1 MSEQMRTQIK
11 QMLRGIDRYNP
22 NNLQILEKY
31 ICDQSRD
38 NSYDLEANLAVLKLY
53 QFNPQMT
60 EKSIVVKILLK
71 ALTSL
76 PNTDFVLCKCLIE
89 SSLLEEDPLNTI
101 LNLHQ
106 LLETCRFQEFW
117 RELIARPQL
126 IVGITGFED
135 SIRKFICHVIKI
147 TYQTIEKT
155 SLRSLL
161 GGLADNQLSFWM
173 NQNGWKDIENGFVF
187 ISNQDENIKTK
198 NITEKIDLENVA
210 QVIAA
215 YR

>member
-1 MSEQMRTQIK
+1 MSEQMKVK

-22 NNLQILEKY
+22 NNLQMLENY
-31 ICDQSRD
+31 IKNQSIE
-38 NSYDLEANLAVLKLY
+38 NHYDLEANLAVLKLY
-53 QFNPQMT
+53 QFNPQLT
-60 EKSIVVKILLK
+60 DKSIVVKILLK

-76 PNTDFVLCKCLIE
+76 PNTDFVLCKCLID
-89 SSLLEEDPLNTI
+89 SALLEEEPLNVI
-101 LNLHQ
+101 LNLHNLLETTKFEEFWKELSAKPQ
-106 LLETCRFQEFW
+106 LLEG
-117 RELIARPQL
+117 IA
-126 IVGITGFED
+126 GFED

-147 TYQTIEKT
+147 TFQTIEKT

-187 ISNQDENIKTK
+187 ITNQEENIKTK

-210 QVIAA
+210 QVITA

>member
-1 MSEQMRTQIK
+1 MCEQKSIQIK

-22 NNLQILEKY
+22 NNLQILEDY
-31 ICDQSRD
+31 IRDQSI
-38 NSYDLEANLAVLKLY
+38 NNLYDLEANLAVLKLY

-60 EKSIVVKILLK
+60 EKTIVVKILLK

-76 PNTDFVLCKCLIE
+76 PNTDFILCKCLID
-89 SSLLEEDPLNTI
+89 SSLLEEEPLNVI
-101 LNLHQ
+101 LNLHN
-106 LLETCRFQEFW
+106 LLETTKFEEFW
-117 RELIARPQL
+117 KELSSKPRL
-126 IVGITGFED
+126 LDGVNGFED
-135 SIRKFICHVIKI
+135 SIRRFICYVIRI
-147 TYQTIEKT
+147 TYQTIEKS

-173 NQNGWKDIENGFVF
+173 NQNNWKDIENDFVF
-187 ISNQDENIKTK
+187 ITNQEEIIKTK